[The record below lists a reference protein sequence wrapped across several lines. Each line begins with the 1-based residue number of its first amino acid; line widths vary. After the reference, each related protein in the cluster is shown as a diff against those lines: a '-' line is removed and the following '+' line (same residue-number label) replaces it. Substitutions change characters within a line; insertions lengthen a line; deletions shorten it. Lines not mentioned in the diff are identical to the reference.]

1 MTNKRDYYEILAV
14 QKNVSESE
22 LKKAYRQKA
31 LQYHPD
37 KNQGDKESE
46 EKFKEASEAYEV
58 LKNPEKRNLYDRFG
72 HEGLK
77 GAGIGFS
84 GFEDIFSSFGDIFED
99 FFGFGG
105 RSRSHTAADQGADLR
120 YDMKISFIDAAFG
133 KEIDIKVEK
142 RVECS
147 ACNSIGAKPGTGTET
162 CSHCHGTGQ
171 ITKSQ
176 GFFSIR
182 TTCPYCHGQGRVIKT
197 PCKDCR
203 GTGSVLKQKKVNVK
217 IPAGVDD
224 GTRLRLQG
232 EGEPGKFG
240 GPPGDLYVF
249 LHTEPHKFFERD
261 GYDIY
266 CKIPISFSQA
276 ALGSDIEVPT
286 LNSAHKLRV
295 PAGTQNGTTFRLEGA
310 GIQHIKGFG
319 RGDQIIAVYL
329 KTPTKLTE
337 KEEKLFRELAEIS
350 GEKTIDKTKGFFQ
363 RRKKKQMKS

>member
-1 MTNKRDYYEILAV
+1 MMANKRDYYEILGV
-14 QKNVSESE
+14 QKNASESE

-37 KNQGDKESE
+37 KNPGDKESE
-46 EKFKEASEAYEV
+46 EKFKEASEAYGV
-58 LKNPEKRNLYDRFG
+58 LKNPEKKNLYDRFG

-84 GFEDIFSSFGDIFED
+84 GFEDVLSSFGDIFED

-105 RSRSHTAADQGADLR
+105 QSRSHTAANQGDNLR

-142 RVECS
+142 KVECS
-147 ACNSIGAKPGTGTET
+147 ACNSTGAKPGSGPET
-162 CSHCHGTGQ
+162 CSHCHGSGQ
-171 ITKSQ
+171 ITQSH

-182 TTCPYCHGQGRVIKT
+182 TTCPYCHGQGKVIKT

-203 GTGSVLKQKKVNVK
+203 GTGSVLKQKKINVK

-249 LHTEPHKFFERD
+249 LHVELHKFFERD

-266 CKIPISFSQA
+266 CKVPISFPQA
-276 ALGSDIEVPT
+276 ALGADIEVPT
-286 LNSAHKLRV
+286 LNSAHKLRI
-295 PAGTQNGTTFRLEGA
+295 PAGTQNGALFHLEGA
-310 GIQHIKGFG
+310 GIKHLKGFG
-319 RGDQIIAVYL
+319 QGNQIIAVFL
-329 KTPTKLTE
+329 KTPAKLTA
-337 KEEKLFRELAEIS
+337 KEDKLFRELAEIS
-350 GEKTIDKTKGFFQ
+350 GEKVLEKTKGFFQ
-363 RRKKKQMKS
+363 KRKK